1 MCNKGHFHLLTASLS
16 PSQIYYII
24 HIKSSEAGI
33 SDHISPM
40 GNWTSHSLWPSW
52 GWQGSRWQKGDVNP
66 SYTDG
71 SEVRDFSVDLF
82 PSGED
87 SSEEELLSS
96 ASSIQNFEMKSQS
109 LWDIGSS
116 CFLDMSCNPPTIIE
130 FLNWSSE
137 TDVYP
142 IRIKRQTN
150 FYTKFKCLMNFSP

>member
-1 MCNKGHFHLLTASLS
+1 M
-16 PSQIYYII
+16 
-24 HIKSSEAGI
+24 
-33 SDHISPM
+33 
-40 GNWTSHSLWPSW
+40 
-52 GWQGSRWQKGDVNP
+52 NP

-109 LWDIGSS
+109 LWDIRSS

-150 FYTKFKCLMNFSP
+150 FYTKFKCLINFSP